1 MLHVATMLWKP
12 NQHSHPFSVYDEI
25 WVEKLYRGVKR
36 NLTVPFRFV
45 SFVDELRDFA
55 ETEIRQQ
62 LMVTPDPD
70 YGAQAEVDRLDE
82 PTIFLQLDTIVV
94 GNCDLFAEYCLTQ
107 KDIALSRDPY
117 VPTRTVNGVALI
129 PEGHRRVWDE
139 WKGETD
145 LTHMRRQKTVCIED
159 IWPAQPLVLS
169 YKAQIEKVNGGRL
182 HPNTRLC
189 YFHGRPKQSALSHLP
204 WVQRNWA

>member
-1 MLHVATMLWKP
+1 VLHVATMLWAP
-12 NQHSHPFSVYDEI
+12 NQHSHPFSVYDET

-45 SFVDELRDFA
+45 CFVDELRDFA
-55 ETEIRQQ
+55 ETEIYQE

-70 YGAQAEVDRLDE
+70 YGAQAEVYRLDE

-117 VPTRTVNGVALI
+117 VPTRTVNGVAFA
-129 PEGHRRVWDE
+129 GSNTGGVS
-139 WKGETD
+139 
-145 LTHMRRQKTVCIED
+145 
-159 IWPAQPLVLS
+159 PAPS
-169 YKAQIEKVNGGRL
+169 AASAAGTKKKADAAAGMAAK
-182 HPNTRLC
+182 
-189 YFHGRPKQSALSHLP
+189 K
-204 WVQRNWA
+204 

>member
-1 MLHVATMLWKP
+1 MLHVATMLWAP
-12 NQHSHPFSVYDEI
+12 NIHSHPFSVYDEA

-45 SFVDELRDFA
+45 CFVDELRDFA

-70 YGAQAEVDRLDE
+70 YGAQAEIYRLDE
-82 PTIFLQLDTIVV
+82 PTLFLQLDTIVV

-145 LTHMRRQKTVCIED
+145 LTWMRRQETVCIED
-159 IWPAQPLVLS
+159 IWPEQPLVLS

>member
-1 MLHVATMLWKP
+1 VLHVATMLWAP
-12 NQHSHPFSVYDEI
+12 NQHSHPFSVYDET

-36 NLTVPFRFV
+36 NVTVPFRFV
-45 SFVDELRDFA
+45 CFVDAPRDFSEVA
-55 ETEIRQQ
+55 IHQE

-70 YGAQAEVDRLDE
+70 YGAQAEVYRLGE

-94 GNCDLFAEYCLTQ
+94 GNCNIFAEYCLMQ
-107 KDIALSRDPY
+107 RDIALSRDPY

-129 PEGHRRVWDE
+129 PEGHRHVWDE

-145 LTHMRRQKTVCIED
+145 LTWMRRQKTVCIED
-159 IWPAQPLVLS
+159 IWPEKPLVLS

-182 HPNTRLC
+182 HPNTRLV
-189 YFHGRPKQSALSHLP
+189 YFHGRPKQSALGHLP
-204 WVQRNWA
+204 WIKENWR

>member
-12 NQHSHPFSVYDEI
+12 NQHSHPFSVYDEA
-25 WVEKLYRGVKR
+25 WVEKLYRGIKR

-45 SFVDELRDFA
+45 CFVDELRDFA
-55 ETEIRQQ
+55 ETEIYQE

-70 YGAQAEVDRLDE
+70 YGAQAQVYTLNK

-145 LTHMRRQKTVCIED
+145 LTWMRRQRTRHIED
-159 IWPAQPLVLS
+159 IWPNKKYILS
-169 YKAQIEKVNGGRL
+169 YKAQVQKVGDGNPPPDARIIYL
-182 HPNTRLC
+182 
-189 YFHGRPKQSALSHLP
+189 HGRPKCPDLLHFP
-204 WVQRNWA
+204 WARKNWH